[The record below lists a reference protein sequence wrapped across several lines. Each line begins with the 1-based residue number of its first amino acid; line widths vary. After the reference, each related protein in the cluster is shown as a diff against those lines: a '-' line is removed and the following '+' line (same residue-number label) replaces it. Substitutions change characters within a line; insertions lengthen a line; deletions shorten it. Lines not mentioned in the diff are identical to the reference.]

1 MQKIIIKGIDRNN
14 IVRFEIE
21 NGQKLPPGI
30 IAGKEWTLTA
40 EAKEEAGNEKI
51 S

>member
-1 MQKIIIKGIDRNN
+1 MKKIIIVGKDRNN
-14 IVRFEIE
+14 VVRFEIE

-40 EAKEEAGNEKI
+40 EAKEEASGSSK
-51 S
+51 